1 MPKRAKKRAQ
11 GPTMAAQADRHVLY
25 QKSVQ
30 EPETEVELLEEKFRE
45 LRGVE
50 PLSLREDFC
59 GTAFLSVHWCK
70 SDKRRTA
77 VGVDLCADTLDWGR
91 KHNLEP
97 AGKQVAERVELILGD
112 VLNTPTTPVDL
123 TCAFNFSY
131 NGFKTRAQLRSYFEA
146 VRSNLNDRGVFAM
159 DVYGGAEA
167 IDAMVEDREMED
179 EDFTYVW
186 EQERFNPLTHETV
199 CHIHFEFP
207 DGSRLERAFSYE
219 WRLWT
224 LPELREL
231 LEEAGFSKV
240 HVYWEEFEDSDED
253 SEYLE
258 GTGRYTEV
266 SEVENQES
274 WICYLLAEK

>member
-1 MPKRAKKRAQ
+1 MPNKARKRARGSSLAE
-11 GPTMAAQADRHVLY
+11 QADRHVLY

-30 EPETEVELLEEKFRE
+30 DPETEIELLEEKFRE
-45 LRGVE
+45 LRGVK

-59 GTAFLSVHWCK
+59 GTAYLSVHWCK
-70 SDKRRTA
+70 SHKQRTA
-77 VGVDLCADTLDWGR
+77 VAVDLCPDTLNWGR
-91 KHNLEP
+91 LRNVEP
-97 AGKQVAERVELILGD
+97 AGPKVAERVELILGD
-112 VLNTPTTPVDL
+112 VLNTPTAPVDL

-131 NGFKTRAQLRSYFEA
+131 NGFKTRAQLRGYFEA
-146 VRSNLNDRGVFAM
+146 VRQNLNDRGVLAM

-167 IDAMVEDREMED
+167 IDALEEDREIEG
-179 EDFTYVW
+179 EEFTYVW
-186 EQERFNPLTHETV
+186 EQERFNPITHETV

-207 DGSRLERAFSYE
+207 DGSRMHRAFSYE

-231 LEEAGFSKV
+231 LLEAGFSKV

-258 GTGRYTEV
+258 GTGRYHEV
-266 SEVENQES
+266 TEVENQES